1 MTTEVL
7 ERPSPLAPTDPL
19 ALAIAD
25 VEGWPEAAADRMAA
39 AAPSPD
45 DEAAVET
52 KEIVIVNWSGE
63 LDKIWPVLILSS
75 TAAASGV
82 RCKVFV
88 TFWGLLPFVRDGVRI
103 TGENWMQR
111 MLSFMQR
118 PGIDHLRLS
127 KMQFFGMGPWMIGK
141 LSKQFNVASPR
152 ELLEAA
158 QAMGV
163 EFIPCQM
170 SMDMFGI
177 RHEDLIDGMGEP
189 AGAATAIE
197 IMTEANASLFI

>member
-1 MTTEVL
+1 MTTEL
-7 ERPSPLAPTDPL
+7 IDRPTRALPFDPL
-19 ALAIAD
+19 AEAIAD
-25 VEGWPEAAADRMAA
+25 VDAWPEAASE
-39 AAPSPD
+39 PVTHD
-45 DEAAVET
+45 DVAT
-52 KEIVIVNWSGE
+52 KELVIVNWSGE
-63 LDKIWPVLILSS
+63 LDRVWPTLILAS

-88 TFWGLLPFVRDGVRI
+88 TFWGLMPFVKDGVRI

-118 PGIDHLRLS
+118 PGIDHLKLS
-127 KMQFFGMGPWMIGK
+127 KMNFLGMGPWMIGR
-141 LSKQFNVASPR
+141 LRKQYGVASPR

-158 QAMGV
+158 EALGV

-177 RHEDLIDGMGEP
+177 TRADLIDGMGEP

>member
-1 MTTEVL
+1 MTTEL
-7 ERPSPLAPTDPL
+7 IDRPAVALPVDPL
-19 ALAIAD
+19 AHALADID
-25 VEGWPEAAADRMAA
+25 GWPEPVTN
-39 AAPSPD
+39 API
-45 DEAAVET
+45 EAEAKT
-52 KEIVIVNWSGE
+52 KDLVIVNWSGE
-63 LDKIWPVLILSS
+63 LDRVWPTLILAS
-75 TAAASGV
+75 TAAASGF
-82 RCKVFV
+82 RCRVFV

-127 KMQFFGMGPWMIGK
+127 KMNFLGMGPWMIGR
-141 LSKQFNVASPR
+141 LRRQYGIASPR
-152 ELLEAA
+152 ELLEAC
-158 QAMGV
+158 QALGV

-177 RHEDLIDGMGEP
+177 KRDDLIDGMAEP

>member
-1 MTTEVL
+1 MTLIAEPREGTVV
-7 ERPSPLAPTDPL
+7 PPVDPL
-19 ALAIAD
+19 ASAIAD
-25 VEGWPEAAADRMAA
+25 VEGWPESLPQAATDGATG
-39 AAPSPD
+39 
-45 DEAAVET
+45 T
-52 KEIVIVNWSGE
+52 KQLVIVNWSGE
-63 LDKIWPVLILSS
+63 LDRIWPTLILAS

-82 RCKVFV
+82 QCKVFV
-88 TFWGLLPFVRDGVRI
+88 TFWGLMPFVKDGVRI

-118 PGIDHLRLS
+118 PGIDHLKMS
-127 KMQFFGMGPWMIGK
+127 KMNFFGMGPWMIGRLRK
-141 LSKQFNVASPR
+141 RYGVASPR

-158 QAMGV
+158 TLMGV

-177 RHEDLIDGMGEP
+177 KATDLIDGFGEP

>member
-1 MTTEVL
+1 MTTEL
-7 ERPSPLAPTDPL
+7 IDRPTVALPVDPL
-19 ALAIAD
+19 ARALADID
-25 VEGWPEAAADRMAA
+25 GWPEPVTEAPIEAAAK
-39 AAPSPD
+39 
-45 DEAAVET
+45 T
-52 KEIVIVNWSGE
+52 KDLVIVNWSGE
-63 LDKIWPVLILSS
+63 LDRMWPTLILAS

-82 RCKVFV
+82 RSRVFV

-103 TGENWMQR
+103 TGGNWMQR

-118 PGIDHLRLS
+118 PGIDHLKLS
-127 KMQFFGMGPWMIGK
+127 KMNFLGMGPWMIGR
-141 LSKQFNVASPR
+141 LRKQYGIASPR
-152 ELLEAA
+152 ELLEAC
-158 QAMGV
+158 QALGV

-177 RHEDLIDGMGEP
+177 KREDLIEGMAEP

>member
-1 MTTEVL
+1 MTTETL
-7 ERPSPLAPTDPL
+7 ERPGATGVDPF
-19 ALAIAD
+19 
-25 VEGWPEAAADRMAA
+25 AAVFAE
-39 AAPSPD
+39 S
-45 DEAAVET
+45 DEAAET
-52 KEIVIVNWSGE
+52 PVKQLVIVNWSGE
-63 LDKIWPVLILSS
+63 LDRIWPTLILAS

-82 RCKVFV
+82 QCKVFI

-118 PGIDHLRLS
+118 PGIDHLKLS
-127 KMQFFGMGPWMIGK
+127 KMQFLGMGPWMINR
-141 LSKQFNVASPR
+141 LRRQYNVASPR
-152 ELLEAA
+152 ELLDAA
-158 QAMGV
+158 TALGV

-177 RHEDLIDGMGEP
+177 KREDLIDGMGEP

>member
-1 MTTEVL
+1 MTTETPVKDAPVL
-7 ERPSPLAPTDPL
+7 PFDPL
-19 ALAIAD
+19 AAAIGD
-25 VEGWPEAAADRMAA
+25 VEGWPEVVVDPVLD
-39 AAPSPD
+39 AAPQP
-45 DEAAVET
+45 ET
-52 KEIVIVNWSGE
+52 DGEIGTKQLVIVNWSGE
-63 LDKIWPVLILSS
+63 LDRIWPTLILAS

-82 RCKVFV
+82 QCKVFV
-88 TFWGLLPFVRDGVRI
+88 TFWGLLPFVKDGVRI

-118 PGIDHLRLS
+118 PGIDHLKMS
-127 KMQFFGMGPWMIGK
+127 KMNFLGMGPWMIGRLRTK
-141 LSKQFNVASPR
+141 YGVASPR

-158 QAMGV
+158 TLMGV

-177 RHEDLIDGMGEP
+177 KREDLIDGMGEP

>member
-1 MTTEVL
+1 MTATTL
-7 ERPSPLAPTDPL
+7 EPPVAGTSVSSPLEA
-19 ALAIAD
+19 AIAA
-25 VEGWPEAAADRMAA
+25 VEGWPETDAAEGAEVR
-39 AAPSPD
+39 
-45 DEAAVET
+45 T
-52 KEIVIVNWSGE
+52 KELVIVNWSGE
-63 LDKIWPVLILSS
+63 LDKVWPVLILST

-118 PGIDHLRLS
+118 PGIDHLKLS
-127 KMQFFGMGPWMIGK
+127 KMNFMGMGPWMIGS
-141 LSKQFNVASPR
+141 LSKRYNVASPR

-158 QAMGV
+158 QALGV

-170 SMDMFGI
+170 SMDMFGLKAS
-177 RHEDLIDGMGEP
+177 DLIDGMGEP

-197 IMTEANASLFI
+197 IMTEADASLFI